1 MGILA
6 FIGLI
11 LVVLA
16 ILTLV
21 GVLHIGAGWV
31 ALLILGLVLIA
42 FSAFIWDIG
51 PGPRGRGRWV
61 R

>member
-6 FIGLI
+6 FIGVV

-16 ILTLV
+16 VLTLV

-31 ALLILGLVLIA
+31 VLLVLGLILIA
-42 FSAFIWDIG
+42 FSAFVWDIG
-51 PGPRGRGRWV
+51 PGGRRYARRW
-61 R
+61 